1 MIKYRIYNKKEKEFN
16 KGNQLYSL
24 LLDSDG
30 GVYKEE
36 WNYGDGG
43 HYPDQDDY
51 VVQQWTGLQDKNGLD
66 IYEGDV
72 ILDERQWEVR
82 TVVHGEDLPAFF
94 LSNIDGAL
102 KFFDRETAKNDY
114 KVIGTIF
121 GLKERPCKPDHN
133 GECLICD
140 CWLNECHLH
149 EHVRLET
156 HDKIQNLGQ

>member
-1 MIKYRIYNKKEKEFN
+1 MIKYRIWHKPTKRFTKA
-16 KGNQLYSL
+16 
-24 LLDSDG
+24 LLDTNGTVRMNWEMPFKLDQ
-30 GVYKEE
+30 E
-36 WNYGDGG
+36 NYI
-43 HYPDQDDY
+43 
-51 VVQQWTGLQDKNGLD
+51 VQQWTGLQDKNGLD

-72 ILDERQWEVR
+72 ILDERQYEVR

-102 KFFDRETAKNDY
+102 KFFDRETTKNDY

-149 EHVRLET
+149 EHVRLEK
-156 HDKIQNLGQ
+156 D

>member
-1 MIKYRIYNKKEKEFN
+1 MIKYRIWHKPTKIFTKA
-16 KGNQLYSL
+16 
-24 LLDSDG
+24 LLDTSG
-30 GVYKEE
+30 TIRMNWEMPFKLHQE
-36 WNYGDGG
+36 NYII
-43 HYPDQDDY
+43 
-51 VVQQWTGLQDKNGLD
+51 QQWTGLQDKNGLD

-72 ILDERQWEVR
+72 ILDERQYEVR

-121 GLKERPCKPDHN
+121 GLNEMPCKPDHN

-140 CWLNECHLH
+140 CWLSECHLH
-149 EHVRLET
+149 EHVRLEK
-156 HDKIQNLGQ
+156 D